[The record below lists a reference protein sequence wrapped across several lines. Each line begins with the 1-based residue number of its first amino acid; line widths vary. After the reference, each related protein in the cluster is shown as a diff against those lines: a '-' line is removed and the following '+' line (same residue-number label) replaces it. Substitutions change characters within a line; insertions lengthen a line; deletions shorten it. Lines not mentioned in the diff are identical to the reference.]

1 MKSKFAILFS
11 ALTIACGMHA
21 SAADVFLNF
30 TGSSA
35 FRSAAQATFKALL
48 GGNSTQIAYYVAGDN
63 TAVTYD
69 LATTTIFKGTSSAY
83 PGDVVYVRCL
93 WQGSGAGI
101 VAVANQTNL
110 NLLTKDNTMSTGTGT
125 QVFDSPAPTGGSVKI
140 METGKGQWAF
150 SDVSKALSTT
160 PNAAFDGQSAPVGVQ
175 PFIYLLGQNNSLAG
189 ATLYNKITNI
199 STQTHNVLWS
209 LGQLP
214 ASVFTGDA
222 ADSAYTALASGRS
235 QTSGTRL
242 TCLSENKYGAF
253 SPVQQYSAAV
263 SGTFPNA
270 TLGAITGPVA
280 TGLSDNLA
288 VHKLLVADASTMTYS
303 GSPVGSATFFVGYVD
318 ATEGVA
324 AVSEGAKALNFNG
337 VPYTVDNVKNGRYT
351 FWGYEQLYL
360 INGAT
365 AAMKTFDTSLRNGI
379 VANLPTNAIAISA
392 MNVQRSGGDGGAV
405 AP

>member
-11 ALTIACGMHA
+11 ALTVAGGMHA
-21 SAADVFLNF
+21 SAADVYLNF

-35 FRSAAQATFKALL
+35 FRSAAHATFKALL
-48 GGNSTQIAYYVAGDN
+48 GGNSTQIAYYVANDN
-63 TAVTYD
+63 TAVSLD
-69 LATTTIFKGTSSAY
+69 LATTSIFMGTSSAY
-83 PGDVVYVRCL
+83 PGDTVYVRCF

-101 VAVANQTNL
+101 VAVANQTNI
-110 NLLTKDNTMSTGTGT
+110 NLLTKANPMSNGSGT
-125 QVFDSPAPTGGSVKI
+125 QVFDSPAPSGGTVKLL
-140 METGKGQWAF
+140 ETGKAQWAF
-150 SDVSKALSTT
+150 SDVAKALSTT
-160 PNAAFDGQSAPVGVQ
+160 PNAAFDAQSAPVGVQ

-189 ATLYNKITNI
+189 AALYNNISNI
-199 STQTHNVLWS
+199 STQQHNSLWS

-214 ASVFTGDA
+214 ASIFTGNP
-222 ADSAYTALASGRS
+222 ADTQTALACGRS

-242 TCLSENKYGAF
+242 TSLSENKYGAF
-253 SPVQQYSAAV
+253 TPVQQYSAAV
-263 SGTFPNA
+263 SGVFPSA

-288 VHKLLVADASTMTYS
+288 VHKLLVADASTMTYP
-303 GSPVGSATFFVGYVD
+303 GVGAVGATTFFIGYVD

-324 AVSEGAKALNFNG
+324 AISEGAKALSYNG
-337 VPYTVDNVKNGRYT
+337 VPYSVANVKNGSYT

-365 AAMKTFDTSLRNGI
+365 AAQKSFDTALRSGI

-392 MNVQRSGGDGGAV
+392 MNVSRSGGDGGSV